1 MPGMKIFWSWQ
12 SDTPQNA
19 GRHFVREVIADVAR
33 SLNGEDDTEDAERP
47 EVDDEDEADDLPAD
61 DGRVEVDH
69 DPSGVGGSPPI
80 AETILRKISAAA
92 VLHAA
97 VTPLHPTAAGPRGPK
112 PQGQNQH

>member
-47 EVDDEDEADDLPAD
+47 EVDDEDEADELPAD

-69 DPSGVGGSPPI
+69 DIYGVGGFSPF
-80 AETILRKISAAA
+80 AHTITSQNRPEEVNACEER
-92 VLHAA
+92 
-97 VTPLHPTAAGPRGPK
+97 RGEERDV
-112 PQGQNQH
+112 

>member
-1 MPGMKIFWSWQ
+1 MKIFWSWQ

-69 DPSGVGGSPPI
+69 DTYGVGGSTPI
-80 AETILRKISAAA
+80 AETILRKIRAAA
-92 VLHAA
+92 VF
-97 VTPLHPTAAGPRGPK
+97 VNDDTPHTDTAAGRREIGRA
-112 PQGQNQH
+112 HV